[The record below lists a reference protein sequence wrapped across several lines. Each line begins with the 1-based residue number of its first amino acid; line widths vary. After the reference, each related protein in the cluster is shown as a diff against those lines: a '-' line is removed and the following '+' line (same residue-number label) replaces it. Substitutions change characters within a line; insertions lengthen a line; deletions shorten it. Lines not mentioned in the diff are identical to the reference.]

1 MGRQNEAQAVRCA
14 HRLGRNV
21 VDLRE
26 KRDLTQAATA
36 ERAGLDRTEVSLIE
50 RGKRVPR
57 LATIVKLAG
66 ALQVEPCALLEGMA
80 WKLDP
85 PKEGSK

>member
-14 HRLGRNV
+14 RRLGRNV
-21 VDLRE
+21 VDLRQ
-26 KRDLTQAATA
+26 KRDLTQATTA

-57 LATIVKLAG
+57 LETIVKLAG
-66 ALQVEPCALLEGMA
+66 ALQVEPCALLEGLA

-85 PKEGSK
+85 PKERSK

>member
-1 MGRQNEAQAVRCA
+1 MGRKNEAQSVKCA
-14 HRLGRNV
+14 HRLGQNV

-57 LATIVKLAG
+57 LETIVKLAG

-80 WKLDP
+80 WELDP